1 MHTAREPTRAQVV
14 LRAQKDSNMNIV
26 QALQDKDNQLRIS
39 GSYNRWMCGDGKG
52 GWIVYERRRHARN
65 TTVVCETKSED
76 KAIEALL
83 DE

>member
-1 MHTAREPTRAQVV
+1 
-14 LRAQKDSNMNIV
+14 MNIV

-39 GSYNRWMCGDGKG
+39 GYNRWMCGDGKG
-52 GWIVYERRRHARN
+52 GWIVYGRKRNARN
-65 TTVVCETKSED
+65 TTTVCETKSED